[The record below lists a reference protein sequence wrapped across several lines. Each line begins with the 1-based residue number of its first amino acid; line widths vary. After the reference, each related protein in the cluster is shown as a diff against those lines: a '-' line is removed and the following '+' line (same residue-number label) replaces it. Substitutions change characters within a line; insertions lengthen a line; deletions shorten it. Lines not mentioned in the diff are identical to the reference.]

1 MDKEVVHIYAM
12 EYYTAKEKNEIKP
25 FVAAWMDPEI
35 IILNEVNQTSPG
47 IKPTSTALQVD
58 SLPSGSSNNN
68 QDGTMNGEGPTS

>member
-35 IILNEVNQTSPG
+35 IPKGCG
-47 IKPTSTALQVD
+47 IFLDQGSNLCPLHWQAD
-58 SLPSGSSNNN
+58 S
-68 QDGTMNGEGPTS
+68 

>member
-35 IILNEVNQTSPG
+35 IILNEVNQT
-47 IKPTSTALQVD
+47 KKDKYHHVTFTWNLKNDTNEFTYKAERD
-58 SLPSGSSNNN
+58 
-68 QDGTMNGEGPTS
+68 